1 MSIGKYQIFLKTVE
15 LGSFTAAARALNF
28 TQSGVS
34 HAIGALE
41 QELGVTL
48 LVRSHGGVTPT
59 ADGRALT
66 PYFQE
71 MCATQHRL
79 EQQAADLRGLDT
91 GLVRVATFTSV
102 SEKWLPGMLKTFQ
115 ARYPRIEFELL
126 PSNFNNEISDWVLHG
141 QADCGFI
148 SLPTPAEKYL
158 DCWLLQRD
166 QWKVIMPCDHP
177 LAGRDP
183 FPPEALEKYPLILLD
198 KGDDYEIQAVFDHY
212 GVHPRI
218 QYTVQQDQTILAM
231 VSGGLGISIMEEL
244 MLYKCAYPLASSTL
258 PRRFHRDIGICVKDK
273 NALSHSTQVFIDHAR
288 RWVLEN
294 FPEGWNDPKPHER

>member
-28 TQSGVS
+28 TQSGIS

-79 EQQAADLRGLDT
+79 EQHAADLRGLDT

-115 ARYPRIEFELL
+115 EQYPRIEFELL
-126 PSNFNNEISDWVLHG
+126 PSNFNNEISD
-141 QADCGFI
+141 
-148 SLPTPAEKYL
+148 
-158 DCWLLQRD
+158 
-166 QWKVIMPCDHP
+166 
-177 LAGRDP
+177 
-183 FPPEALEKYPLILLD
+183 
-198 KGDDYEIQAVFDHY
+198 
-212 GVHPRI
+212 
-218 QYTVQQDQTILAM
+218 
-231 VSGGLGISIMEEL
+231 
-244 MLYKCAYPLASSTL
+244 
-258 PRRFHRDIGICVKDK
+258 
-273 NALSHSTQVFIDHAR
+273 
-288 RWVLEN
+288 
-294 FPEGWNDPKPHER
+294 

>member
-79 EQQAADLRGLDT
+79 EQHAADLRGLDT
-91 GLVRVATFTSV
+91 M
-102 SEKWLPGMLKTFQ
+102 LPGMDGFTLLRQLRQGGSRLPVLMLT
-115 ARYPRIEFELL
+115 ARSELNDRVRGLDAGADYYLTKPFEPEELL
-126 PSNFNNEISDWVLHG
+126 ACIRSLLRRGGEDVAADPDTTVFGDLTLHMG
-141 QADCGFI
+141 TFLLECGGR
-148 SLPTPAEKYL
+148 SVRLSRREYDL
-158 DCWLLQRD
+158 MELLMKNGSQIVSKE
-166 QWKVIMPCDHP
+166 Q
-177 LAGRDP
+177 
-183 FPPEALEKYPLILLD
+183 LILKVWGYDSAAEDNNVEVYISFLRR
-198 KGDDYEIQAVFDHY
+198 KLTHLQSAV
-212 GVHPRI
+212 RI
-218 QYTVQQDQTILAM
+218 KTLRM
-231 VSGGLGISIMEEL
+231 VGYCLEV
-244 MLYKCAYPLASSTL
+244 AS
-258 PRRFHRDIGICVKDK
+258 
-273 NALSHSTQVFIDHAR
+273 
-288 RWVLEN
+288 
-294 FPEGWNDPKPHER
+294 